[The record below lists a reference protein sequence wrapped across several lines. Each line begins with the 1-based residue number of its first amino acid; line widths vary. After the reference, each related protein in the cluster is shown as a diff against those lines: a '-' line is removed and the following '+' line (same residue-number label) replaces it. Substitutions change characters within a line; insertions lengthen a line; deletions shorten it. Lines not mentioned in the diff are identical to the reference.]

1 MQDGHGVEIP
11 LKSNQ
16 RKTAAAIHAAV
27 ATNSTTDDEWPR

>member
-16 RKTAAAIHAAV
+16 RKTAAIHAAV